1 MKEDNVYHGN
11 GNLLQHAKYIKKAKI
26 DKTISVSY
34 DTVDSA
40 AHNDRLN
47 RFAGRQG
54 HGFAAEQANH
64 LIDSVTGK
72 DATILGDDNMK
83 NGPDRMVNGSLIQ
96 SKYCQSANMTVEAA
110 FRNGKYRYLDTNG
123 NPMQLEVPS
132 DQYKEAVN
140 IMRQKILKGKVPG
153 TTNPDDAE
161 KLIRKGNID
170 YKTACNIAKA
180 GTVDSLLFD
189 AAHGAVIATNAFGI
203 SATIVFAKS
212 LWDGEN
218 FDKAIDTAMYA
229 GLQAGGVAFAT
240 SVVTAQL
247 TRTGINQIMLRPATE
262 IVKILPNNIRQS
274 MMQALRNGSLAYGSS
289 AGNNLAK
296 LIRSNII
303 TNIAVV
309 LVLSAKDI
317 TQFFRGRISAKQLFK
332 DVMTIASGAG
342 GGAVLGAAASALIP
356 VPGAFVVGGM
366 IGATLGTKGASTVLN
381 HFIEDDAVALLEI
394 INKKLISLSQEYLL
408 SEEELNIIIEDI
420 KQELVHE
427 KLLQMY
433 ASEDKNAFAEN
444 LLRICIEKTTKWRVK
459 VNIPSNEILLKSLSR
474 VLELSNDRNLINNYF
489 KKNSVDTVK
498 IGKELLGKNLDKKI
512 TDKAWYVTKQM
523 NMLQMQQEASL
534 INMKENEEKYIQRN
548 KQLKE
553 EIDIRRR
560 ILQKM
565 IEGDK

>member
-1 MKEDNVYHGN
+1 MKEDNAYHGN
-11 GNLLQHAKYIKKAKI
+11 GNLLQHAKYVKKAKI

-262 IVKILPNNIRQS
+262 IVKLLPNNIRQS

-289 AGNNLAK
+289 VGNNLAK

-303 TNIAVV
+303 ANIAIV

-332 DVMTIASGAG
+332 NVMIITSGVNG
-342 GGAVLGAAASALIP
+342 GSALGMAIGGLVP
-356 VPGAFVVGGM
+356 LPGAFVVGGM
-366 IGATLGTKGASTVLN
+366 IGATLATKGANTVLN

-394 INKKLISLSQEYLL
+394 INKKLIFLSQEYLL
-408 SEEELNIIIEDI
+408 NEEELNIIIENI

-474 VLELSNDRNLINNYF
+474 VLELSNDKNLINNYF

-512 TDKAWYVTKQM
+512 TDKAWYVTRQM
-523 NMLQMQQEASL
+523 NMVQMQQGISL
-534 INMKENEEKYIQRN
+534 INMKENKEKYMQKN
-548 KQLKE
+548 KQLRE
-553 EIDIRRR
+553 EIDKRRR